1 MLFAKK
7 AKWAA
12 KSNLY
17 RKWLAEKFIHD
28 IPRVA
33 KDKWDD
39 FEADDVLRH
48 IGLTTAKP
56 VKSTFGGLGAFVIG
70 AAVGSIVALM
80 LAPTPGV
87 DLRTQVKDKAM
98 GYLLRD
104 EVTAQVRAAT
114 SRWVVREREL
124 IALRSSESGSRTPIP
139 RFRAACPIRLD
150 ELGMAGLVR
159 PEGIE
164 PSTAD

>member
-1 MLFAKK
+1 VLARWENFFTDAAPRPPAYLHFTSGGHSQWGALPSECLAQEDIMLFAKK

-12 KSNLY
+12 KSSLY

-39 FEADDVLRH
+39 FDADDVLRY

-56 VKSTFGGLGAFVIG
+56 VKRTLGGLGAFVIG

-87 DLRTQVKDKAM
+87 ELRTQVKDKAM
-98 GYLLRD
+98 GYLNKQNINLGQ
-104 EVTAQVRAAT
+104 EKTASA
-114 SRWVVREREL
+114 
-124 IALRSSESGSRTPIP
+124 
-139 RFRAACPIRLD
+139 
-150 ELGMAGLVR
+150 
-159 PEGIE
+159 
-164 PSTAD
+164 